1 MSVLILLIKDIVKME
16 ISKEQRSKLLSE
28 LIDFFQLKYGRLN
41 FADRLRLVDCFD
53 FILKRIGE
61 EYGN

>member
-1 MSVLILLIKDIVKME
+1 ME
-16 ISKEQRSKLLSE
+16 ISKEQRIKLLGE
-28 LIDFFQLKYGRLN
+28 LIDFFQSKYGRLN
-41 FADRLRLVDCFD
+41 FADRLRLVACFD